1 MIKPLHHWSSTWRRL
16 YQTFGHSADQPYRH
30 QTPGSLFSTTATA
43 NTDVFFGRSL
53 TERWFWLYFG
63 WLGWCQWLA
72 EGRLGLRNND
82 DDVYDCNDDDADDAV
97 DDDDD
102 KICRL
107 TDDGWAERPWP
118 ATRSL
123 RSYRSQATTT
133 YYCSVLNEHCT
144 FSWLQHYTCTNKSKN
159 LHHHYCSSDFLSK
172 KWVFALSESPDL
184 QHTPHTPL
192 TQGCNRQYLIFTL
205 FNQYIHFCRRCI
217 GFESDTNASLR
228 LTIFGWWEEARGEKV
243 LQPWVWASVVS
254 SYSVAC
260 SSNHANWLLIPN
272 FCSVH
277 QMVNVPLSL
286 LFNLIGSMYFWS
298 WLNSI
303 EQGSFKVH

>member
-144 FSWLQHYTCTNKSKN
+144 QHYTCTNK
-159 LHHHYCSSDFLSK
+159 
-172 KWVFALSESPDL
+172 
-184 QHTPHTPL
+184 
-192 TQGCNRQYLIFTL
+192 
-205 FNQYIHFCRRCI
+205 
-217 GFESDTNASLR
+217 
-228 LTIFGWWEEARGEKV
+228 
-243 LQPWVWASVVS
+243 
-254 SYSVAC
+254 
-260 SSNHANWLLIPN
+260 
-272 FCSVH
+272 
-277 QMVNVPLSL
+277 
-286 LFNLIGSMYFWS
+286 
-298 WLNSI
+298 
-303 EQGSFKVH
+303 

>member
-1 MIKPLHHWSSTWRRL
+1 MMLTMLLMMMMTRSAGWRMMLEQRGRGQL
-16 YQTFGHSADQPYRH
+16 LAHFGATVRKQLP
-30 QTPGSLFSTTATA
+30 PTTA
-43 NTDVFFGRSL
+43 
-53 TERWFWLYFG
+53 
-63 WLGWCQWLA
+63 Q
-72 EGRLGLRNND
+72 
-82 DDVYDCNDDDADDAV
+82 
-97 DDDDD
+97 
-102 KICRL
+102 
-107 TDDGWAERPWP
+107 
-118 ATRSL
+118 
-123 RSYRSQATTT
+123 
-133 YYCSVLNEHCT
+133 CSMNT

-217 GFESDTNASLR
+217 GFDTNACLR

-286 LFNLIGSMYFWS
+286 QLGSMYFWS

-303 EQGSFKVH
+303 EQEL